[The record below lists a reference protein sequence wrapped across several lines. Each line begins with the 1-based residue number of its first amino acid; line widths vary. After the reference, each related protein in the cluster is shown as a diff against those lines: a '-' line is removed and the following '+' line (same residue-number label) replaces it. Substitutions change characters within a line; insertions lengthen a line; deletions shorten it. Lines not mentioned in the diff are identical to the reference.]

1 MSSYTMP
8 IREIIGNFYTREE
21 VEKWFMDYDLSDYL
35 TPTQIQ
41 TIQDTGIWSKEK
53 LARKIV
59 DHYFFQEIG
68 FETFGQFKQR
78 VKVKMQELMEE
89 KLPIIYTN
97 AIQYDPL
104 INVDYTEQFTRNIDS
119 EGQNSGSSNSNS
131 KNNGSG
137 LTVNSDTP
145 QGEINKT
152 KILNGEYASSTTAS
166 ESENEITDSTQ
177 TSGEATN
184 STLETYTRHMRGNSG
199 ISATYQKMIEQFRD
213 NIIAIDRDIINN
225 LSDLFMVVF

>member
-53 LARKIV
+53 LAKKIV
-59 DHYFFQEIG
+59 DHYYFQEIG

-104 INVDYTEQFTRNIDS
+104 INVDYTEEFTRNIDS

-145 QGEINKT
+145 QGEIDKT

-166 ESENEITDSTQ
+166 ESENEITDSTE

>member
-1 MSSYTMP
+1 MGSYTMP
-8 IREIIGNFYTREE
+8 VREIMANFYTREE

-53 LARKIV
+53 LAKKIV

-68 FETFGQFKQR
+68 FETFGQFRQR

-104 INVDYTEQFTRNIDS
+104 INVDYTEEFTRNIDS

-166 ESENEITDSTQ
+166 ESENEITDSTE

>member
-1 MSSYTMP
+1 MGSYTMP

-53 LARKIV
+53 LAKKIV

-68 FETFGQFKQR
+68 FETFGQFRQR

-104 INVDYTEQFTRNIDS
+104 INVDYTEEFTRNIDS

-145 QGEINKT
+145 QGEIDKT

>member
-1 MSSYTMP
+1 
-8 IREIIGNFYTREE
+8 
-21 VEKWFMDYDLSDYL
+21 MDYELSDYL

-41 TIQDTGIWSKEK
+41 TIQETGIWSKQK

-97 AIQYDPL
+97 SIQYDPL
-104 INVDYTEQFTRNIDS
+104 INVDYTEEFTRNIDS
-119 EGQNSGSSNSNS
+119 EGTNSGASESNS
-131 KNNGSG
+131 KSNGSG
-137 LTVNSDTP
+137 LNIHSDTP
-145 QGEINKT
+145 QGEISKT
-152 KILNGEYASSTTAS
+152 NILSGEYATDTNAQ
-166 ESENEITDSTQ
+166 ESENNISDKTS
-177 TSGEATN
+177 TSGEAKNKTAEN
-184 STLETYTRHMRGNSG
+184 YIKRTRGNSG

-213 NIIAIDRDIINN
+213 NIIAIDRDIINE
-225 LSDLFMVVF
+225 LSDLFMCVF

>member
-21 VEKWFMDYDLSDYL
+21 VEKWFMNYDLSDYL

-59 DHYFFQEIG
+59 DHYYFQEIG

-104 INVDYTEQFTRNIDS
+104 INVDYTEEFTRNIDS

>member
-53 LARKIV
+53 LAKKIV

-104 INVDYTEQFTRNIDS
+104 INVDYTEEFTRNIDS

-145 QGEINKT
+145 QGEIDKT

>member
-41 TIQDTGIWSKEK
+41 TIQETGIWSKEK
-53 LARKIV
+53 LAKKIV

-104 INVDYTEQFTRNIDS
+104 INVDYTEEFTRNIDS

-145 QGEINKT
+145 QGEIDKT

>member
-53 LARKIV
+53 LAKKIV
-59 DHYFFQEIG
+59 DHYYFQEIG

-104 INVDYTEQFTRNIDS
+104 INVDYTEEFTRNIDS

-152 KILNGEYASSTTAS
+152 EILNGKYASSTTAS

-177 TSGEATN
+177 TTGEATN
-184 STLETYTRHMRGNSG
+184 STLETYTRHTKGNSG

>member
-35 TPTQIQ
+35 TPSQIQ

-68 FETFGQFKQR
+68 FETFGQFRQR

-104 INVDYTEQFTRNIDS
+104 INVDYTEEFTRNIDS

-166 ESENEITDSTQ
+166 ESENEITDSTE

>member
-68 FETFGQFKQR
+68 FETFGQFRQR

-104 INVDYTEQFTRNIDS
+104 INVDYTEEFTRNIDS

-145 QGEINKT
+145 QGEIDKT

-166 ESENEITDSTQ
+166 ESENEITDSTE

>member
-1 MSSYTMP
+1 MAYCFNYSK
-8 IREIIGNFYTREE
+8 IA
-21 VEKWFMDYDLSDYL
+21 DYYAYAS
-35 TPTQIQ
+35 P
-41 TIQDTGIWSKEK
+41 E
-53 LARKIV
+53 
-59 DHYFFQEIG
+59 
-68 FETFGQFKQR
+68 
-78 VKVKMQELMEE
+78 MQELMEE

-104 INVDYTEQFTRNIDS
+104 INVDYTEEFTRNIDS

-166 ESENEITDSTQ
+166 ESENEITDSTE

-184 STLETYTRHMRGNSG
+184 STLERADEY
-199 ISATYQKMIEQFRD
+199 AV
-213 NIIAIDRDIINN
+213 
-225 LSDLFMVVF
+225 LL